1 MFLWNKL
8 SYVIKRGSM
17 PIATFTTATL
27 KNFMHQ
33 REKFDYFQPEKISTG
48 HYRILISMT
57 RDSV

>member
-27 KNFMHQ
+27 KYFMHQ
-33 REKFDYFQPEKISTG
+33 REKFDYFQPEKNSTG
-48 HYRILISMT
+48 IIVSLLA
-57 RDSV
+57 